1 MGERGGG
8 ARRGSAEGERGEEA
22 RRGSAERIKIF
33 WVGCTRTCN
42 FGGRGAEECGSEVRQ
57 MKKKLTGAELDRFC
71 REFLLSM
78 DPNRAAGSVGRED
91 GYALLRMREVE
102 ERLKWMRQMEL
113 PTRQDV
119 LRRLGQMAFGRVSDA
134 ARLANREL
142 LESGEL
148 DLSDV
153 AELKITDKG
162 TEMKLIDR
170 VQALETLWGLL
181 EAGGED
187 GMERFLQALKTED
200 ERKGDGA

>member
-1 MGERGGG
+1 M
-8 ARRGSAEGERGEEA
+8 
-22 RRGSAERIKIF
+22 
-33 WVGCTRTCN
+33 
-42 FGGRGAEECGSEVRQ
+42 Q
-57 MKKKLTGAELDRFC
+57 KKLTGGELDRFC

-78 DPNRAAGSVGRED
+78 DPNRAAKSVERED
-91 GYALLRMREVE
+91 GYALLRLTAVE
-102 ERLKWMRQMEL
+102 ERLKWMRRMEL

-134 ARLANREL
+134 AKLANREM

-181 EAGGED
+181 DEGGED
-187 GMERFLQALKTED
+187 GMERFLQALKAED
-200 ERKGDGA
+200 EKEGPERGGGTVL

>member
-1 MGERGGG
+1 ME
-8 ARRGSAEGERGEEA
+8 
-22 RRGSAERIKIF
+22 
-33 WVGCTRTCN
+33 
-42 FGGRGAEECGSEVRQ
+42 
-57 MKKKLTGAELDRFC
+57 KKLSGTELDRFC

-78 DPNRAAGSVGRED
+78 DPNRAAKSVGRED
-91 GYALLRMREVE
+91 GYALLRLREVE
-102 ERLKWMRQMEL
+102 ERLKWMRRMEL

-134 ARLANREL
+134 ARLADRSAL
-142 LESGEL
+142 QSGEL

-181 EAGGED
+181 DEDGGG
-187 GMERFLQALKTED
+187 GMERFLQALKAED
-200 ERKGDGA
+200 EKEGDDA

>member
-1 MGERGGG
+1 MQVR
-8 ARRGSAEGERGEEA
+8 EA
-22 RRGSAERIKIF
+22 GTLSCK
-33 WVGCTRTCN
+33 
-42 FGGRGAEECGSEVRQ
+42 SEVKTMR
-57 MKKKLTGAELDRFC
+57 KKLTGAERDRFC

-78 DPNRAAGSVGRED
+78 DPNRAAKRVGRED
-91 GYALLRMREVE
+91 GYALLRLEEVA
-102 ERLKWMRQMEL
+102 ERLKWMRRMEL

-134 ARLANREL
+134 AKLANREMV
-142 LESGEL
+142 ESGEL

-170 VQALETLWGLL
+170 IQALETLWGLL
-181 EAGGED
+181 DEDGED

-200 ERKGDGA
+200 EKEGPKCGGGAVL

>member
-1 MGERGGG
+1 M
-8 ARRGSAEGERGEEA
+8 
-22 RRGSAERIKIF
+22 
-33 WVGCTRTCN
+33 
-42 FGGRGAEECGSEVRQ
+42 RQ

>member
-1 MGERGGG
+1 MQV
-8 ARRGSAEGERGEEA
+8 GEE
-22 RRGSAERIKIF
+22 GTLSCK
-33 WVGCTRTCN
+33 
-42 FGGRGAEECGSEVRQ
+42 SEVKTMR
-57 MKKKLTGAELDRFC
+57 KKLTGAERDRFC

-78 DPNRAAGSVGRED
+78 DPNRAAKRVGRED
-91 GYALLRMREVE
+91 GYALLRMEEVA
-102 ERLKWMRQMEL
+102 ERLKWMRRMEL

-134 ARLANREL
+134 AKLANREMV
-142 LESGEL
+142 ESGEL

-170 VQALETLWGLL
+170 IQALETLWGLL
-181 EAGGED
+181 DEDGED

-200 ERKGDGA
+200 EKEGSKCGGGAVL